1 MTARQILEMLDKG
14 KVDGSPAQ
22 RADDRHGLRHHL
34 LGYDDAEPRGD
45 LREKPDEGRGALA
58 HRTLVERKIG
68 ELDDPSGEQGA
79 DHEVVAVRH
88 LAIAP

>member
-34 LGYDDAEPRGD
+34 LGYDDAEPRG
-45 LREKPDEGRGALA
+45 
-58 HRTLVERKIG
+58 
-68 ELDDPSGEQGA
+68 EL
-79 DHEVVAVRH
+79 H
-88 LAIAP
+88 